1 MVSSIGQER
10 NDEVA
15 QALLNKIRQE
25 EKSEAVAKEL
35 LSNIIQDLDSY
46 KPLRVKLFEHTE
58 RYKKGF
64 LESPGTLGLTA
75 IGAASS
81 LVGFVALP
89 AAAGPAVVIGA
100 FAVAGAAVASMAAN
114 YIVNRIANPILQHF
128 VSKGFEPKSEI
139 EKVQDLIDK
148 SLSQNKNLS
157 EYDKSKVFDGISSH
171 IKNMSEKLLT
181 VDVFSNGRRTPSSYE
196 SGEKLSSLNKALD
209 VGYDAFKRPEKLE
222 ESDEAAQA
230 LLDKIV
236 KDLDSYKPLRVK
248 LYEHTER
255 FKNGII
261 DSPGSRGLALV
272 SAAGCLAAVAAIP
285 AGAGSA
291 VVMGAFAIAGAA
303 QVSIAANY
311 IVNRIAN
318 PILKFFASKGF
329 DPKAEMEKV
338 QDLIDVSVNQNR
350 KIAEKDKEKV
360 LSGVSSYIKNMS
372 VSILTKEHK
381 YGDRFPTS
389 DSNENKLSW
398 INNVLDKG
406 FSKPKVEVE
415 NVVQPQP
422 QPQPQPEV
430 SSVELAANREPL
442 RDVAPPSVDD
452 MARRIAELEA
462 ALRKSDD
469 EKEELQERLNELD
482 DDRPSLKM

>member
-196 SGEKLSSLNKALD
+196 SGEKLSSLNKALE

-261 DSPGSRGLALV
+261 DAPGSRGLALV
-272 SAAGCLAAVAAIP
+272 SAVGCLAAVAAIP

-372 VSILTKEHK
+372 VNLLTKEHR

-406 FSKPKVEVE
+406 FSKPKVEVD
-415 NVVQPQP
+415 NVA
-422 QPQPQPEV
+422 QPQPEV

>member
-196 SGEKLSSLNKALD
+196 SGEKLSSLNKALE

-261 DSPGSRGLALV
+261 DAPGSRGLALV
-272 SAAGCLAAVAAIP
+272 SAVGCLAAVAAIP

-291 VVMGAFAIAGAA
+291 VVMGAF
-303 QVSIAANY
+303 V
-311 IVNRIAN
+311 
-318 PILKFFASKGF
+318 K
-329 DPKAEMEKV
+329 
-338 QDLIDVSVNQNR
+338 
-350 KIAEKDKEKV
+350 
-360 LSGVSSYIKNMS
+360 
-372 VSILTKEHK
+372 
-381 YGDRFPTS
+381 RF
-389 DSNENKLSW
+389 
-398 INNVLDKG
+398 
-406 FSKPKVEVE
+406 
-415 NVVQPQP
+415 
-422 QPQPQPEV
+422 
-430 SSVELAANREPL
+430 
-442 RDVAPPSVDD
+442 
-452 MARRIAELEA
+452 
-462 ALRKSDD
+462 
-469 EKEELQERLNELD
+469 
-482 DDRPSLKM
+482 

>member
-196 SGEKLSSLNKALD
+196 SGEKLSSLNKALE

-261 DSPGSRGLALV
+261 DAPGSRGLALV
-272 SAAGCLAAVAAIP
+272 SAVGCLAAVAAIP

-372 VSILTKEHK
+372 VNLLTKEHR

-406 FSKPKVEVE
+406 FSKPKVEVD
-415 NVVQPQP
+415 NVA

>member
-1 MVSSIGQER
+1 MVSSVGQE
-10 NDEVA
+10 
-15 QALLNKIRQE
+15 K
-25 EKSEAVAKEL
+25 
-35 LSNIIQDLDSY
+35 
-46 KPLRVKLFEHTE
+46 
-58 RYKKGF
+58 
-64 LESPGTLGLTA
+64 
-75 IGAASS
+75 
-81 LVGFVALP
+81 
-89 AAAGPAVVIGA
+89 
-100 FAVAGAAVASMAAN
+100 
-114 YIVNRIANPILQHF
+114 
-128 VSKGFEPKSEI
+128 
-139 EKVQDLIDK
+139 
-148 SLSQNKNLS
+148 
-157 EYDKSKVFDGISSH
+157 
-171 IKNMSEKLLT
+171 
-181 VDVFSNGRRTPSSYE
+181 
-196 SGEKLSSLNKALD
+196 
-209 VGYDAFKRPEKLE
+209 
-222 ESDEAAQA
+222 ESDEVAQA

-255 FKNGII
+255 FKNGIV
-261 DSPGSRGLALV
+261 DAPGSRGLALV
-272 SAAGCLAAVAAIP
+272 SAVGCLAAVAAIP

-291 VVMGAFAIAGAA
+291 VVMGALAIAGAA

-338 QDLIDVSVNQNR
+338 QDLIDVSVNQNT

-360 LSGVSSYIKNMS
+360 LSGVSSYIKSMS
-372 VSILTKEHK
+372 VGILTKEHK

-406 FSKPKVEVE
+406 FSKPKVEVD
-415 NVVQPQP
+415 NVV
-422 QPQPQPEV
+422 QPQPEV
-430 SSVELAANREPL
+430 SSVEFAANREPL

-462 ALRKSDD
+462 ALRRSDD

>member
-1 MVSSIGQER
+1 
-10 NDEVA
+10 
-15 QALLNKIRQE
+15 L
-25 EKSEAVAKEL
+25 
-35 LSNIIQDLDSY
+35 
-46 KPLRVKLFEHTE
+46 
-58 RYKKGF
+58 
-64 LESPGTLGLTA
+64 
-75 IGAASS
+75 
-81 LVGFVALP
+81 
-89 AAAGPAVVIGA
+89 
-100 FAVAGAAVASMAAN
+100 
-114 YIVNRIANPILQHF
+114 
-128 VSKGFEPKSEI
+128 
-139 EKVQDLIDK
+139 
-148 SLSQNKNLS
+148 
-157 EYDKSKVFDGISSH
+157 
-171 IKNMSEKLLT
+171 
-181 VDVFSNGRRTPSSYE
+181 
-196 SGEKLSSLNKALD
+196 
-209 VGYDAFKRPEKLE
+209 
-222 ESDEAAQA
+222 
-230 LLDKIV
+230 
-236 KDLDSYKPLRVK
+236 
-248 LYEHTER
+248 
-255 FKNGII
+255 
-261 DSPGSRGLALV
+261 
-272 SAAGCLAAVAAIP
+272 
-285 AGAGSA
+285 
-291 VVMGAFAIAGAA
+291 
-303 QVSIAANY
+303 
-311 IVNRIAN
+311 
-318 PILKFFASKGF
+318 SKGF

-482 DDRPSLKM
+482 DDRPSLS

>member
-148 SLSQNKNLS
+148 SLRQNKNLS

-196 SGEKLSSLNKALD
+196 SGEKLSSLNKALE

-372 VSILTKEHK
+372 VNLLTKEHR

-406 FSKPKVEVE
+406 FSKPKVEVD
-415 NVVQPQP
+415 NVA
-422 QPQPQPEV
+422 QPQPEV

>member
-372 VSILTKEHK
+372 VNLLTKEHR

-422 QPQPQPEV
+422 EV
-430 SSVELAANREPL
+430 SSVEFAANREPL